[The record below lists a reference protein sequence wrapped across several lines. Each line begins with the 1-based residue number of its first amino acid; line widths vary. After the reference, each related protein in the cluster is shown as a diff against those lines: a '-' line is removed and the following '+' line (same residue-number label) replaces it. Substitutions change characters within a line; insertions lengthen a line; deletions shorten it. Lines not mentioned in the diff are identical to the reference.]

1 MSLISF
7 LTYCVIAT
15 FTPGPTN
22 IAILSIAHHN
32 RLKESFR
39 YMWGATVAFFMLLSA
54 SAALNG
60 LIATIVPKILLVM
73 QIIGGV
79 YMLYLAYQV
88 YKMNLSENTAAQAA
102 TFRSGYVMQFVNPKI
117 WLFTMSVIP
126 GYVMPYYKSSLS
138 IFAFVLAITVI
149 AFLAFVTW
157 ALFGRMLHRFLQK
170 YQKVANIAL
179 AVLLVYSAIEVLG
192 IWR

>member
-1 MSLISF
+1 
-7 LTYCVIAT
+7 
-15 FTPGPTN
+15 
-22 IAILSIAHHN
+22 
-32 RLKESFR
+32 
-39 YMWGATVAFFMLLSA
+39 MWGATVAFFMLLSA

-60 LIATIVPKILLVM
+60 LIATIVPKILLAM
-73 QIIGGV
+73 QIIGCM

-88 YKMNLSENTAAQAA
+88 YKMNLSEDTVTQAA
-102 TFRSGYVMQFVNPKI
+102 TFRSGYVMQFANPKI
-117 WLFTMSVIP
+117 WLFTMTVIP
-126 GYVMPYYKSSLS
+126 GYVMPYYQSSLS

-179 AVLLVYSAIEVLG
+179 AVLLVYSAIEILG